1 MAIMAIIALG
11 VGFFSGLKV
20 CKEVMLAT
28 GDKYLESV
36 NFFDFEGISTL
47 GFDESSPEEIEKN
60 SAVTEAEGSIT
71 IDLMFDYM
79 DNKELVFNTMSIP
92 EKINTPDITAGRM
105 PEAAN
110 ECMVDDMWLDI
121 DSMLG
126 KTITV
131 SEANDEDTLELM
143 SKKEFTIVG
152 TCRSPLHLN
161 YERGTTSIGNGMV
174 SGFIYLPEDA
184 FDMDYYTRI
193 YVTVGEYLPIYSDE
207 YESKIDN
214 TEKEIEKLFKEEA
227 NKRYDNLFAEYEEE
241 YNKEVADK
249 RQETIDKAIADA
261 GDLSAYGPMADSIK
275 EKIEK
280 EAGEAFDEEVGEMP
294 DPPFEKPKVYN
305 LDRESNVGYVCYDSD
320 TSIIDS
326 IAKVFPIFFFLV
338 AALVCM
344 TTMTRMVDEQRT
356 QMGVLKAM
364 GYENSSILSTYLFY
378 SGSASLIGGVI
389 GFLIGAYLFP
399 YVIWKAYTM
408 MYDFSDSAEFVIN
421 WKLGLATIGVA
432 LLCTMGAT
440 IISCISDTRE
450 VPAQLIRPKAPEPG
464 KRILLERIDSI
475 WKRISFLYKVSLRNI
490 FRYHK
495 RFLMMI
501 MGISGCT
508 ALLVAGF
515 GINDSISHIADY
527 QYSEISLYD
536 YSVVLEDDLT
546 DKDYKELEKA
556 FKDEGKATDIVFC
569 EQISMNFKG
578 IAGNPLRLIATD
590 FQDFD
595 KFIKLHYHNEPL
607 DPPGEGEIIIC
618 ESFAIRHNLEVGD
631 TIHLQDDDMEEAS
644 FVVSGICENYIYNY
658 GYVTPET
665 FEKSVGRPA
674 KKNTAF
680 VLTSVPKDEDHFE
693 TLNKVAADVRDIDN
707 VTSVA
712 LADEFRQRISNMLN
726 SLNAI
731 VYVVVASAGALAF
744 IVIYNLTNINITE
757 RIREIATIK
766 VLGFYNKE
774 TAAYVFRENLFL
786 TAIGSAIGLFLGN
799 LLLIYIIRAIKV
811 DMIFF
816 PVRITSISIVLSICL
831 TFAFAAI
838 VMFFLYFKLNK
849 VNMAESL
856 KTIE

>member
-1 MAIMAIIALG
+1 MAILAIIALG

-28 GDKYLESV
+28 GDKYLNSV
-36 NFFDFEGISTL
+36 DFFDFEGISTL
-47 GFDESSPEEIEKN
+47 GFDESSPEEIAKN
-60 SAVTEAEGSIT
+60 PAITEAEGSIT
-71 IDLMFDYM
+71 MDIMFDLM
-79 DNKELVFNTMSIP
+79 DNKELVFSTMSIP
-92 EKINTPDITAGRM
+92 EKINLPSITEGRM
-105 PEAAN
+105 PKESN
-110 ECMVDDMWLDI
+110 ECIIDDMWLDI
-121 DSMLG
+121 DSVIG
-126 KTITV
+126 KEISV
-131 SEANDEDTLELM
+131 SVNNDEDTMDLM
-143 SKKEFTIVG
+143 KEKKFTIVG
-152 TCRSPLHLN
+152 ACRSPLHLN

-174 SGFIYLPEDA
+174 SGFVYLPKDA

-207 YESKIDN
+207 YNDKIVN
-214 TEKEIEKLFKEEA
+214 SEKEVENLFKKEA
-227 NKRYDNLFAEYEEE
+227 DKRYDNLFAEYEEE
-241 YNKEVADK
+241 YNKEVAEE
-249 RQETIDKAIADA
+249 RQKVIDDAIADA
-261 GDLSAYGPMADSIK
+261 GDLSVYGPMADSIK
-275 EKIEK
+275 EKIET

-294 DPPFEKPKVYN
+294 DPPFDRPKVYS
-305 LDRESNVGYVCYDSD
+305 LDRETNVGYVCYDSD

-364 GYENSSILSTYLFY
+364 GYGNSSILSTYLFY
-378 SGSASLIGGVI
+378 SGSASLIGGVL

-408 MYDFSDSAEFVIN
+408 MYDFADSAEFVIN
-421 WKLGLATIGVA
+421 WKLGAATIAVA
-432 LLCTMGAT
+432 LVCTMGAT

-464 KRILLERIDSI
+464 KRILLERIEPL
-475 WKRISFLYKVSLRNI
+475 WRKISFLYKVSLRNI
-490 FRYHK
+490 FRYKK

-508 ALLVAGF
+508 ALILAGF
-515 GINDSISHIADY
+515 GIEDSISHIADY

-536 YSVVLEDDLT
+536 YSVVLDDDLT
-546 DKDYKELEKA
+546 DEDYDTLN
-556 FKDEGKATDIVFC
+556 DEFRNIGKATDVVFC
-569 EQISMNFKG
+569 EQISMNYKG
-578 IAGNPLRLIATD
+578 VAGNPLRLIATD
-590 FQDFD
+590 FDGFD
-595 KFIKLHYHNEPL
+595 KFIDLHYRGEKL
-607 DPPGEGEIIIC
+607 SPPGEGEIIIC
-618 ESFAIRHNLEVGD
+618 ESFALRHNLSVGD
-631 TIHLQDDDMEEAS
+631 TVNLQDDDLEEAS
-644 FVVSGICENYIYNY
+644 FKVSAICENYIYNY

-665 FEKSVGRPA
+665 FEEAIGRPA
-674 KKNTAF
+674 KRNTAF
-680 VLTSVPKDEDHFE
+680 VITDTPKDENHFDK
-693 TLNKVAADVRDIDN
+693 LNKIAADVRNIDY
-707 VTSVA
+707 VASVS

-726 SLNAI
+726 SLYYI

-766 VLGFYNKE
+766 VLGFYNNE
-774 TAAYVFRENLFL
+774 TASYVFRENLFL
-786 TAIGSAIGLFLGN
+786 TAIGSLIGLVLGN
-799 LLLIYIIRAIKV
+799 MLLIYIIRAIKV

-816 PVRITSISIVLSICL
+816 PVRITSISIVLSIVL

-838 VMFFLYFKLNK
+838 VMSALYFKLNK
-849 VNMAESL
+849 INMAESL